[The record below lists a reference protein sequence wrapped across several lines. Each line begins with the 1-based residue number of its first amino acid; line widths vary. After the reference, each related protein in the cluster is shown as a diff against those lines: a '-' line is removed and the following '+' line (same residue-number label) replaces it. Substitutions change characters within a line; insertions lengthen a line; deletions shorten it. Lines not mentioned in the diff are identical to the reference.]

1 MDEEKLESS
10 YAKTRKDKIYL
21 QRAACFFIESD
32 YQAADID
39 ATESLKL
46 KLSTKAG
53 ISRVRTGCTSR
64 ESDCTPFYKIVRYHK
79 IPKIGQ
85 FHSWSD
91 IRKPRK
97 IYRSDKALPAGS
109 WAWLGKFWPHLT
121 LDDLVCSQVRRL
133 YRESQFQQSSIQST
147 VWPESRSKENNLVLT
162 KTAQNTVQWIRHAIF
177 TDFFRRSSLFW
188 QATRFYLWQFLGE
201 RERRVAYCVYQTVN
215 CHFFCS
221 FWNALSSN
229 KPCKSLES
237 VKISL
242 TICFIKTVNPFSP

>member
-1 MDEEKLESS
+1 MELRLQPIYKLLTKALHFVDEEKLESS

-46 KLSTKAG
+46 KLSTKVG

-64 ESDCTPFYKIVRYHK
+64 ELNCTSFYKIVRYHK

-97 IYRSDKALPAGS
+97 IY
-109 WAWLGKFWPHLT
+109 
-121 LDDLVCSQVRRL
+121 
-133 YRESQFQQSSIQST
+133 
-147 VWPESRSKENNLVLT
+147 
-162 KTAQNTVQWIRHAIF
+162 
-177 TDFFRRSSLFW
+177 
-188 QATRFYLWQFLGE
+188 
-201 RERRVAYCVYQTVN
+201 
-215 CHFFCS
+215 
-221 FWNALSSN
+221 
-229 KPCKSLES
+229 
-237 VKISL
+237 
-242 TICFIKTVNPFSP
+242 